1 MALFQYILECSQVEL
16 AEKLCQATGMDKAFF
31 ANSGAEANESH
42 QAGPQVLPASG
53 RNRYRIIAQN
63 SFHGRT
69 TGALAL
75 TGQTK
80 YQQGFEPYCLGLIL
94 LNSTTWLRWKLS

>member
-16 AEKLCQATGMDKAFF
+16 AEKLCRATGMDKAFF
-31 ANSGAEANESH
+31 ANSGAEANEGAIKLARKYFRR
-42 QAGPQVLPASG
+42 QG
-53 RNRYRIIAQN
+53 RNRYRIIAFRN

-75 TGQTK
+75 NRTDQVPAG
-80 YQQGFEPYCLGLIL
+80 I
-94 LNSTTWLRWKLS
+94 